1 MLIYGVCVSDI
12 KHYNTEKAEKFLN
25 SLLDTACRGI
35 ADNYFENKADGND
48 LYDWLDGYDSCDGYS
63 GPAACFKEIIRE
75 LEGIDVDCDDPNGD
89 QFLGISADAPWHF
102 NEKTRN
108 LSKEEFHEILSR
120 YVSYFTDDELGIRWW
135 RATDVCEY

>member
-1 MLIYGVCVSDI
+1 M
-12 KHYNTEKAEKFLN
+12 N

-35 ADNYFENKADGND
+35 ADNYFENKADGNN

-135 RATDVCEY
+135 RANDDCEY